1 MDKQNAVTS
10 VNARKHT
17 YMMPENISHT
27 FFKSLDSKYQR
38 MEAIK
43 IASKDEQGL

>member
-1 MDKQNAVTS
+1 MDKQNAATS
-10 VNARKHT
+10 VNAREHNS
-17 YMMPENISHT
+17 MMPENISHT
-27 FFKSLDSKYQR
+27 FFKSLDPKQHR

>member
-10 VNARKHT
+10 VDSREHND
-17 YMMPENISHT
+17 MMPENISDT
-27 FFKSLDSKYQR
+27 FFRSLDPKQHR

-43 IASKDEQGL
+43 IASNDEQGL